1 MTLTT
6 RVSTFFLATL
16 AAALAIY
23 SLVFYS
29 VTSRQIH
36 FQFEHEM
43 SGVLNSLVAAAEVE
57 ETEVK
62 WQPLEHSITFGSLDE
77 FGEVQWIV
85 VGNQDLTV
93 ETSRTIDPAFRAEA
107 MDLATQPVA
116 GGVVHDLMLAAEPTT
131 IMYQRLRAPQPLP
144 VDRELDEFDEVMVV
158 VARSTVKRDAILWQ
172 LTFLVV
178 LLPLAA
184 WLVAALLGRWVVRQA
199 LRPVA
204 AMSLQAR
211 SIAGSDFQTRLHVHH
226 SGDEL
231 AELGDTF
238 NRLLDR
244 QQAAIEQQRR
254 FAGDAAHELRTPIT
268 VLMGEIDVT
277 LRRPRSE
284 AEYQT
289 TLGVLRKQTKS
300 LQEIVESLLFLAR
313 SEGDAALP
321 QMQKI
326 DVHAWLEDHQRN
338 WVRLPRST
346 DLKIENHASQN
357 SKVRATS
364 SLLSQIVENLVSNAL
379 KYSAPGTPV
388 IVASQSRDD
397 SILIQVTDR
406 GHGISEAD
414 QQNLFDA
421 FFRSSDAR
429 NRGVAGNGL
438 GLAIASRIART
449 LGGSLTCES
458 MVGKGSQFSLKL
470 PQCPD
475 TNRVSGS

>member
-23 SLVFYS
+23 SLVFFS

-77 FGEVQWIV
+77 FGEVQWMV
-85 VGNQDLTV
+85 VGNQELTV
-93 ETSRTIDPAFRAEA
+93 ETSRNTDPDFRAAA
-107 MDLATQPVA
+107 MNLATEPVS
-116 GGVVHDLMLAAEPTT
+116 GGVVDDLVLAAAPATV
-131 IMYQRLRAPQPLP
+131 MYQRLRAPRPLA

-158 VARSTVKRDAILWQ
+158 VARSTVKRDAILWR

-178 LLPLAA
+178 ALPLAA
-184 WLVAALLGRWVVRQA
+184 WLLAALLGRWVVRQA

-204 AMSLQAR
+204 AMSRQAR
-211 SIAGSDFQTRLHVHH
+211 SIAGSDFQTRLQVDH

-231 AELGDTF
+231 DELGTTF

-277 LRRPRSE
+277 LRRPRTE
-284 AEYQT
+284 AEYAT
-289 TLGVLRKQTKS
+289 TLGVLQRQTKS

-321 QMQKI
+321 QLQKI
-326 DVHAWLEDHQRN
+326 DVHSWLEDYQRN
-338 WVRLPRST
+338 WVRLPRAS
-346 DLKIENHASQN
+346 DLKIENHVDPDM
-357 SKVRATS
+357 KVLSTS
-364 SLLSQIVENLVSNAL
+364 SLLAQILENLVSNAL

-388 IVASQSRDD
+388 IVSSQSR
-397 SILIQVTDR
+397 SGNVLIQVTDT
-406 GHGISEAD
+406 GHGISDAD

-421 FFRSSDAR
+421 FFRSTDAR

-438 GLAIASRIART
+438 GLAIASRIARA
-449 LGGSLTCES
+449 LGGGLNCES
-458 MVGKGSQFSLKL
+458 EVGRGSRFTLTL
-470 PQCPD
+470 PAQIK
-475 TNRVSGS
+475 

>member
-85 VGNQDLTV
+85 VGNQALTV
-93 ETSRTIDPAFRAEA
+93 ETSRSIDPAFLTAA

-116 GGVVHDLMLAAEPTT
+116 GGVIHDLMLAAEPTT
-131 IMYQRLRAPQPLP
+131 IMYQRLQAPQPLA

-204 AMSLQAR
+204 AMSHQAR
-211 SIAGSDFQTRLHVHH
+211 SIAGSDFQTRLQVDN

-231 AELGDTF
+231 AELGETF

-277 LRRPRSE
+277 LRRSRSE

-289 TLGVLRKQTKS
+289 TLGVLRKHTKS

-321 QMQKI
+321 QMQSI
-326 DVHAWLEDHQRN
+326 DVHSWLEDYQRN
-338 WVRLPRST
+338 WSRLPRST
-346 DLKIENHASQN
+346 DLKIENHAN
-357 SKVRATS
+357 LHSKVLGTS

-388 IVASQSRDD
+388 IVSSQSRNN
-397 SILIQVTDR
+397 SVLIQVTDE

-458 MVGKGSQFSLKL
+458 TVGRGSRFTLAL
-470 PQCPD
+470 PEQI
-475 TNRVSGS
+475 S